1 MNKLCRIF
9 SRFSVEICL
18 TFHGLDHCTVT
29 IWLLLLFLSKLITC
43 NGDYNI
49 IIIVCYYHLA
59 AVCCVDNSSP
69 ASLMFVCY

>member
-49 IIIVCYYHLA
+49 IIIVCYYIIIWLLYVALIILA
-59 AVCCVDNSSP
+59 RR
-69 ASLMFVCY
+69 L